1 MESNSKPHKGL
12 GIGEEQ
18 VGTLTEMLEAKATG
32 FNSEDAEVIKGVVKE
47 WLRGVGLTS
56 YFSCNREGI
65 AFNTSESIRR
75 LLVTLVDEP

>member
-1 MESNSKPHKGL
+1 MLKEVKV
-12 GIGEEQ
+12 E
-18 VGTLTEMLEAKATG
+18 TLTEMLGVEATG

-56 YFSCNREGI
+56 YFSCNRDGI